1 MRTLIKR
8 LHGLLFF
15 CLACVTTKAEDHHPY
30 RALYSSSS
38 HHESGHRN
46 GSLHHDTHSAH
57 DDVRSRRAIGLPS
70 PQKPSPQKQQQH
82 RRNSSIVATVVRQR
96 TREVDEVPVEDR
108 KYAKAFRMTEAGL
121 CESSEDL
128 FGELFDEENCSS
140 VAVLWY
146 NKSDD
151 GLPVVTNETITAK
164 VRLPGV
170 AVMGLRFRRPSLL
183 VTIVGYALVNMVTT
197 SVCPLPIATSL
208 VPLSTVLFGFLAG
221 MIINVTSTCAG
232 AYCGLLLVRYA
243 CRPRFVRALGKYQ
256 SKWAA
261 LDRMVAA
268 EGWQISLLIRCSP
281 ASPLVITNTLLALT
295 SISQL
300 SFLWTV
306 LVGEIVTSFP
316 FAYATYVGEQLVDG
330 QKSPMLLVSSFIG
343 LGASIAVT
351 WKVSLL
357 AKSVL
362 EERET
367 YSSLALGAV
376 PLEQGKEGSESS
388 FYES

>member
-1 MRTLIKR
+1 M
-8 LHGLLFF
+8 
-15 CLACVTTKAEDHHPY
+15 ACATTKAEEHHPT

-38 HHESGHRN
+38 HHESGHHN

-57 DDVRSRRAIGLPS
+57 DDIRSRRSAGLTS
-70 PQKPSPQKQQQH
+70 PQKPSPQKQQQQH
-82 RRNSSIVATVVRQR
+82 RRNSSIIATGVRQR
-96 TREVDEVPVEDR
+96 IREVDGVPVEDR

-121 CESSEDL
+121 CESGEDL
-128 FGELFDEENCSS
+128 FGELLDEDNCSS

-146 NKSDD
+146 NESDN
-151 GLPVVTNETITAK
+151 GLPVLTNETITAK

-183 VTIVGYALVNMVTT
+183 VMIVGYALVNMVTT

-295 SISQL
+295 SISQF

-362 EERET
+362 EEREA